1 MRDAAKPIKPG
12 WFRGAAIDLS
22 KRFRTLMFL
31 MLLLISASLCYSQF
45 GIMAYSSA
53 STGDLNFVLFL
64 VPVALCIAMLG
75 AVPGVVLAFIT
86 GILIMLRAWWTPT
99 TMYDFQMSDPFL
111 SVVSIT
117 IGAALMAAIVLPAA
131 RRWPASL
138 ASGVGAFRRIG
149 APLMT
154 AIVISCFVFACVFS
168 YGTRGIMYLLVT
180 PGGAEYGY
188 AAQIQ
193 EYLDS
198 LAGPLVFAEAFLNAI
213 VLSAAC
219 ILSTAFDASR
229 RSGTWKFSLN
239 VSFARWLAFS
249 VLVVFLLA
257 SSVSFCIETMQAYE
271 DADERITSELEYLQQ
286 QVATREATGA
296 PIESVAEGY
305 SASFG
310 GIVAIVRDNAVV
322 SSNDPEYVG
331 KPADKVMGS
340 NGVDNFDF
348 LAQQASERMLTGVD
362 EGLGVFCG
370 ARTLIDDDYTYIAIE
385 PMTKMFQARTS
396 TLLYNAV
403 FFLVMLAVVF
413 LVVHILLRRV
423 VIGPIHRTNDTLGH
437 ITEGEL
443 YQRVNEREV
452 TEFDELSN
460 GINST
465 VVALKD
471 MMDEVEERN
480 TQDLVAA
487 KTIQESALPREF
499 PPFPDV
505 DRFDIYASMKTAK
518 AVGGDFYDFF
528 LLEGDKL
535 AFLIADVS
543 GKGIPAALFMM
554 TAKTQLRT
562 YLESGLPVDEAV
574 NAANHQLCIG
584 NDAGMFVTCW
594 VGVLDYQ
601 TGQLEFVN
609 AGHNPPLRHS
619 ESWEWMREVS
629 GMPLG
634 LFDGIPYDKHACPLA
649 AEDTLYLYTDGVT
662 EAMDVDGNLFSEER
676 LIETLGL
683 YTGMNARSVSV
694 GIRRAITDFT
704 KDAEQSDDIT
714 MLALRYG
721 VPPETRAS
729 MTLSADVNQ
738 LVHVY
743 NFIHEELHRRGAPRS
758 VYNPLD
764 IAAEELFVNVCHYAY
779 PDDPPEALG
788 EVRIEFEYEANPPS
802 LTVTIIDDGVP
813 YNPLAKPDAVTPDDI
828 ADVPIG
834 GLGILMAKNSVD
846 DMTYERKDGSNI
858 LTFRK
863 GW

>member
-1 MRDAAKPIKPG
+1 MSDVAKRIKPG
-12 WFRGAAIDLS
+12 WFHGAAIDLS
-22 KRFRTLMFL
+22 ARFSRLLWLFL
-31 MLLLISASLCYSQF
+31 LVLTAGLIFSQF
-45 GIMAYSSA
+45 GIIPCGGPSV
-53 STGDLNFVLFL
+53 GEVNFAVFL
-64 VPVALCIAMLG
+64 VPAALATVMLG
-75 AVPGVVLAFIT
+75 VVPGVGLAIIAGVLIS
-86 GILIMLRAWWTPT
+86 IRAQWAPT
-99 TMYDFQMSDPFL
+99 CMFDFNMADPFL
-111 SVVSIT
+111 SVSAVFL
-117 IGAALMAAIVLPAA
+117 GALLLAICATFGA
-131 RRWPASL
+131 RRWPADLSR
-138 ASGVGAFRRIG
+138 GVSVARRVGPAHIVS
-149 APLMT
+149 
-154 AIVISCFVFACVFS
+154 IVIGCFAFSFAFS
-168 YGTRGIMYLLVT
+168 YMSRGLIYLLVS

-188 AAQIQ
+188 SAMIQ
-193 EYLDS
+193 ELLDS
-198 LAGPLVFAEAFLNAI
+198 LAGPTVLVEAIANGIA
-213 VLSAAC
+213 LSAICYVSVA
-219 ILSTAFDASR
+219 ADAGR
-229 RSGTWKFSLN
+229 RSGSWKISLN
-239 VSFARWLAFS
+239 ASFTRWLAFS
-249 VLVVFLLA
+249 MLVVFVLA
-257 SSVSFCIETMQAYE
+257 SSVSFCSETVHETA
-271 DADERITSELEYLQQ
+271 DADEQIMAELDYLQQ
-286 QVATREATGA
+286 QAEARLEANASVT
-296 PIESVAEGY
+296 PVAESY
-305 SASFG
+305 ATKFG
-310 GIVAIVRDNAVV
+310 GTVAIIRNREIV

-331 KPADKVMGS
+331 KPATKMLSSEGL
-340 NGVDNFDF
+340 DNYDF
-348 LAQQASERMLTGVD
+348 LLNMVADHMLIGTD
-362 EGLGVFCG
+362 EETKEFYAIRALVGEH
-370 ARTLIDDDYTYIAIE
+370 YTFIAAA
-385 PMTKMFQARTS
+385 PTSKMFKGRTA
-396 TLLYNAV
+396 TLTYNAA
-403 FFLVMLAVVF
+403 FFLAIQAIVF
-413 LVVHILLRRV
+413 LVVYILLRKV
-423 VIGPIHRTNDTLGH
+423 VIGPIHRTNETLGR
-437 ITEGEL
+437 ITGGEL
-443 YQRVNEREV
+443 QQRVDEREV

-487 KTIQESALPREF
+487 KAIQESALPREF

-601 TGQLEFVN
+601 TGLLEFVN

-649 AEDTLYLYTDGVT
+649 AGDTLYLYTDGVT

-714 MLALRYG
+714 MLALHDG